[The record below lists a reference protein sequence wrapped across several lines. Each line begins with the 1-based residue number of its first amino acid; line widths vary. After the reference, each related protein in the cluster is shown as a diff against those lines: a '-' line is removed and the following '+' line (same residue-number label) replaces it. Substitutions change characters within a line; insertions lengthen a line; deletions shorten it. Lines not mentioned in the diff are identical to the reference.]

1 MNNILFC
8 IDVYT
13 VTEGDT
19 LYSIAEKY
27 DLPVSLLMKVNGISD
42 PYNLLIGTR
51 LCIPGD
57 ISQLPEGM
65 RPDIQAR
72 QEAQHVL
79 APQNMHEHH
88 AAQEAQQAQQE
99 AQAQQASQMQAQQA
113 EQRPM
118 GQRPPVMPPRPSAPA
133 AGQMHQHQAHDQH
146 NMNTPQVIEIPVVVE
161 RAEPVQIPASN
172 STPAPPAPK
181 PKTHTVKAGD
191 TLYLIARMHNIRLDD
206 LMDANPNVDPY
217 NLMIG
222 TILRL
227 PY

>member
-65 RPDIQAR
+65 RPDIHAR
-72 QEAQHVL
+72 QEAQHVH

-99 AQAQQASQMQAQQA
+99 AQAQQASQMQARQA
-113 EQRPM
+113 EHRPM
-118 GQRPPVMPPRPSAPA
+118 GQRPPIMPPRPSAPA

-161 RAEPVQIPASN
+161 RPEPVQR
-172 STPAPPAPK
+172 PAPKPETAPAPK

-217 NLMIG
+217 NLTIG